1 MWQQIARCI
10 LVLVGLLTIVKFATA
25 ERVRYDNYR
34 VYQLEAKTPAQ
45 LAVINTLD
53 GSSDAL
59 IFLNGVHSLNTKI
72 HVLVAPHRVD
82 DFLALQDRT
91 GIAHKLLEADAQKS
105 LDVETELVADPNRRS
120 GDYTWRE
127 YHELDDTYAWLR
139 SLAEKYPEQ
148 VSLFVAGKSY
158 EGREIL
164 GVKIAYNTITDD
176 EVVGAT
182 AKRGIFIEGGMHA
195 REWISPATTTYII
208 NELLT
213 NTNKDVRK
221 VAERYVWY
229 VVPHSNPDGFVY
241 THTTNRLWRKTRTPY
256 GNCFGADPNRN
267 WDFHWN
273 EVGSS
278 SNPCSDTYA
287 GPAAFSEIETR
298 TLAEYI
304 STLKGK
310 LFLYL
315 SFHSYSQ
322 LLLFPYG
329 HTSELPSN
337 YKNLKR
343 VFDVAVAAV
352 SKRYGTRYIGGNVYD
367 AIYPAA
373 GASLDWAY
381 GKMEVPYSYC
391 FELRP
396 SGSALWSGFRLPANQ
411 IIPTGEEIMDSM
423 LAMIKEIDAL
433 FA

>member
-1 MWQQIARCI
+1 MWQQLGLI
-10 LVLVGLLTIVKFATA
+10 VLLGLAAVDNFATA
-25 ERVRYDNYR
+25 ERVRYDNYH
-34 VYQLEAKTPAQ
+34 VYQLQPKTTAQ
-45 LAVINTLD
+45 LDAVKELD
-53 GSSDAL
+53 GTSDAL
-59 IFLNGVHSLNTKI
+59 LFLDAVHYVNNKI
-72 HVLVAPHRVD
+72 NVLVAPERVTD
-82 DFLALQDRT
+82 LLAVLQR
-91 GIAHKLLEADAQKS
+91 AEVPHQLVEENAQKS
-105 LDVETELVADPNRRS
+105 LDLEQELVADPNRRT

-139 SLAEKYPEQ
+139 TLTEKYPEQ

-164 GVKIAYNTITDD
+164 GVKISFSSSRA
-176 EVVGAT
+176 EEAARAT
-182 AKRGIFIEGGMHA
+182 KPGIFIEGGMHA

-208 NELLT
+208 NQLLT
-213 NTNKDVRK
+213 STNADVRK
-221 VAERYVWY
+221 VAESYVWY
-229 VVPHSNPDGFVY
+229 FVPHSNPDGYVY

-256 GNCFGADPNRN
+256 NYCYGADPNRN

-278 SNPCSDTYA
+278 NNPCSDTYA
-287 GPAAFSEIETR
+287 GPKAFSEIETR

-304 STLKGK
+304 STLKGQ

-329 HTSELPSN
+329 YTGELPPN
-337 YKNLKR
+337 YKDLKR
-343 VFDVAVAAV
+343 VFDVAVSAV
-352 SKRYGTRYIGGNVYD
+352 SKRYGTRYTGGNVYD

-381 GKMEVPYSYC
+381 GKMNVPYSYC

-396 SGSALWSGFRLPANQ
+396 SSNALWSGFRLPAAQ

-423 LAMIKEIDAL
+423 LAMINEIDTSSKM
-433 FA
+433 